1 MLHAHW
7 STSIDQ
13 SMTGLMVKCDRTDS
27 QQSLQTLGLGNLGR
41 GLAVQRAYID
51 YDTSKRI
58 MRMDA
63 MR

>member
-51 YDTSKRI
+51 YDTSKQI